1 MKRFY
6 RWLVHQSV
14 PHLIRVACFAALIAL
29 GSMAYSVISLK
40 PLPVI
45 FAMSVG
51 HAIGV
56 FAFLL
61 YLLAVILDTQ
71 RGSVEPHGAAPPP
84 PDPGAE
90 SGESERASARDQAAT
105 RGDSR
110 RDDEAPQDAAQPST
124 SPASKDPGAQPSAS

>member
-29 GSMAYSVISLK
+29 SSMAYSVISLK

-71 RGSVEPHGAAPPP
+71 RASVEPHGAAPPP

-105 RGDSR
+105 PGDAR
-110 RDDEAPQDAAQPST
+110 RDDEAPQDAPQPST
-124 SPASKDPGAQPSAS
+124 SPASKDPGAQSSAA